1 MGRPFKDGGR
11 LISTAHAEVRFAS
24 RETNQPPPG
33 LLHMRSGTPILL
45 IWGRG

>member
-24 RETNQPPPG
+24 RETNQPPPA
-33 LLHMRSGTPILL
+33 LLHMRSGPKEGVK
-45 IWGRG
+45 GRPQ